1 MRTKEEFFSDV
12 EEMIRL
18 YSEGKS
24 ARQVAEEI
32 GKGYRE
38 RFVSTV
44 LKLVG
49 ISNPERRKFYWK
61 GERNP
66 RWNRPD
72 LNPTPALAYLLGVY
86 YGDASVD
93 KRGSF
98 RLSVTSKVF
107 AESFRQAIEKIGL
120 KPWRIVTYI
129 QAIPN
134 HGDIPA
140 HTSTFYCTGI
150 GSKALS
156 GWLQEMSL
164 SKVRDFLGSN
174 EMKREFLR
182 GVYESEGTFS
192 PKSQQIIISNTN
204 LELLELC
211 KKLLEDLGFEG
222 VKIMMTDRESFR
234 GGIHRKSRYRLYFG
248 RKSQLRKFID
258 EIKPVIKK

>member
-129 QAIPN
+129 KAIPN

-150 GSKALS
+150 GSKALA
-156 GWLQEMSL
+156 GWLKEMDLNSVKSFL
-164 SKVRDFLGSN
+164 SSN

-182 GVYESEGTFS
+182 GVYESEGSFS
-192 PKSQQIIISNTN
+192 TSKQIVISNTS

-211 KKLLEDLGFEG
+211 QRLLEDLGFKG
-222 VKIMMTDRESFR
+222 INIITDREASFK
-234 GGIHRKSRYRLYFG
+234 GGISRKRLYRLYFD
-248 RKSQLRKFID
+248 RKHQFKKFFD
-258 EIKPVIKK
+258 EIKPVIKNL

>member
-1 MRTKEEFFSDV
+1 
-12 EEMIRL
+12 MIRL

-129 QAIPN
+129 QATPSY
-134 HGDIPA
+134 GDIPA

-150 GSKALS
+150 GSKALA
-156 GWLQEMSL
+156 GWLKEMDLNSVKGFL
-164 SKVRDFLGSN
+164 SSN

-192 PKSQQIIISNTN
+192 PKSQQIRISNTN
-204 LELLELC
+204 LKLLNLC
-211 KKLLEDLGFEG
+211 KTLLKDLGFKG
-222 VKIMMTDRESFR
+222 ISIIVSRESSVV
-234 GGIHRKSRYRLYFG
+234 GGISRKTCYQLYFG
-248 RKSQLRKFID
+248 RIGQLKRFID
-258 EIKPVIKK
+258 EVKPIIKDK